1 MVLKRLLKLTEYSNR
16 FAVMMQKIV
25 LVFTSLVLV
34 SVMVFETFSRYSL
47 NSPIWGWEE
56 LAMISA
62 IWLYMIGA
70 TLAAYEGA
78 HLKTDIMS
86 LWVKN
91 RRNLGIIRVLTAL
104 ISLVMAGFMAYWSSS
119 LLFWGLEQG
128 QTTAVFGIPYVVAQ
142 GSLFVAG
149 ILISIY
155 FLRDLLRQ
163 AGDILR
169 PGDPSSQR
177 LE

>member
-1 MVLKRLLKLTEYSNR
+1 MVKRLSKSAGYSLVT
-16 FAVMMQKIV
+16 AQKII
-25 LVFTSLVLV
+25 LIFSSLTLA
-34 SVMVFETFSRYSL
+34 SVMGFEVFSRYFL
-47 NSPIWGWEE
+47 GYPVWGWEE

-62 IWLYMIGA
+62 MWVYMFGA
-70 TLAAYEGA
+70 SMAAYEGA
-78 HLKTDIMS
+78 HLKTDVMS

-91 RRNLGIIRVLTAL
+91 QQNLGIIRIVTAL
-104 ISLVMAGFMAYWSSS
+104 ISLVMAGFMAYWSSN

-128 QTTAVFGIPYVVAQ
+128 QTTPVFEIPWVVAQ

-149 ILISIY
+149 IIISIY

-169 PGDPSSQR
+169 PGDPGSQR
-177 LE
+177 SE